1 MIKVK
6 VMGQKAK
13 PATLPRPVRGQTMIT
28 LAEGKLLDICKSIN
42 NCS

>member
-28 LAEGKLLDICKSIN
+28 LAEGKLFGYLWVDK
-42 NCS
+42 